1 MLQSLGLANVPSGL
15 GHVNGYSAVVEPP
28 EGLVVGTRIHKQ
40 LKMFLIVKLTEII
53 YLYKK
58 HLMD

>member
-1 MLQSLGLANVPSGL
+1 MGLANVPSCL

-40 LKMFLIVKLTEII
+40 LKIFLIVKLAEIV